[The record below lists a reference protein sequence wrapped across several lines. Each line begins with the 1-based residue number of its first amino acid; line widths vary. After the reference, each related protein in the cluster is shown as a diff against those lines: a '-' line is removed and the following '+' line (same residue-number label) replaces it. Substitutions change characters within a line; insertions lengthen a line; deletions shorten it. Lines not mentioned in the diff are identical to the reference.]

1 MDAVIVRYE
10 LDPNRLDEHCKL
22 IEAVFAHL
30 RDERPEGVHYG
41 VLKSARRNPVH
52 AHRDLR
58 VRPGPNGGQRE
69 RRLSEP
75 LPRTS
80 ERDASCRLTP

>member
-10 LDPNRLDEHCKL
+10 LDPNRFDEHCKL

-41 VLKSARRNPVH
+41 VLKSA
-52 AHRDLR
+52 D
-58 VRPGPNGGQRE
+58 GTQ
-69 RRLSEP
+69 S
-75 LPRTS
+75 RTS
-80 ERDASCRLTP
+80 GSTSPTRPEWRPARTTPSERSPPTSEYDASCRPTP